1 MASIDTYYKV
11 LGIRSAASLD
21 DIKRAFLEMEQG
33 LQPDFESEDPEKR
46 TRAREKLNELY
57 EAHEKVVRHFMEHGP
72 PKFQE
77 EV

>member
-21 DIKRAFLEMEQG
+21 DIKRVFLEMEQG
-33 LQPDFESEDPEKR
+33 LQSDFESEDPEKR

-57 EAHEKVVRHFMEHGP
+57 GNS
-72 PKFQE
+72 PKFACRHSLLFHPDL
-77 EV
+77 